1 MDLKERK
8 FKRWWEIEMEEP
20 CACSCIEACINGGTT
35 TQYPS
40 SRIDNSIRRSEGL
53 RSRRRGSV
61 GQANME
67 ISKERHVR
75 IRERNAAS
83 F

>member
-1 MDLKERK
+1 
-8 FKRWWEIEMEEP
+8 MEVDEP

-35 TQYPS
+35 TQNPS

-67 ISKERHVR
+67 ISKERHIR
-75 IRERNAAS
+75 ICERNTSS
-83 F
+83 FQ